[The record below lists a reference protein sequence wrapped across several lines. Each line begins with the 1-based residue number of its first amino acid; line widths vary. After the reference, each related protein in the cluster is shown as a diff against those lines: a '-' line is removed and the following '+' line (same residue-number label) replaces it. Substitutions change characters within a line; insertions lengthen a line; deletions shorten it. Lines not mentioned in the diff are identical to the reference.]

1 MKSTE
6 TKECSDDICYSFV
19 CINPD
24 NQVMVGSGCYE
35 DFVNTCKF
43 IQSKIT
49 ENAKEN
55 KTYKYYDENVVVVSC
70 SADGSADC
78 ARKEVISLINLI
90 FATFLEEV
98 PKEILSKNGVE
109 DKLSDSFGDNHE
121 AIHSDAPS
129 CTYNNSAL
137 PTKSEVKCL
146 KGGQCL
152 TNSDQYNETAFY
164 EYPYVVCSE
173 CVAFECSDNDRV
185 MRGYGCLEDFEQIC
199 TNVPSTVI
207 EKIKANPKN
216 YFYSDNDTSTII
228 ATCSYDDYC
237 HLDAVNTYG
246 KSLPF
251 GFTTEFSLT
260 EKFNDEENNKTCS
273 YESLSGEIG
282 HAAALTGNGVN
293 GFTVSGMIIFGFIF
307 IYLLW

>member
-1 MKSTE
+1 
-6 TKECSDDICYSFV
+6 
-19 CINPD
+19 
-24 NQVMVGSGCYE
+24 MVGSGCYE

-49 ENAKEN
+49 ENGKEN

-78 ARKEVISLINLI
+78 GRKEVISLLNKCQRKFCLKM
-90 FATFLEEV
+90 EW
-98 PKEILSKNGVE
+98 N
-109 DKLSDSFGDNHE
+109 FGENHE

-164 EYPYVVCSE
+164 EYPYVICSE

-199 TNVPSTVI
+199 TNVPSNII

-216 YFYSDNDTSTII
+216 YLYSDNDTSTIM
-228 ATCSYDDYC
+228 ATCSYHDYC

-260 EKFNDEENNKTCS
+260 EKFNDEENNKTCL

-282 HAAALTGNGVN
+282 HAAALIGNGAN
-293 GFTVSGMIIFGFIF
+293 GFKVSRMIIFGFIF
-307 IYLLW
+307 VYLLW